1 MISDERLDELLH
13 AASPAR
19 TPLTAK
25 PDAEAMAML
34 DRIMSTDPH
43 PHRTRNRLVG
53 FATAAAAVVAAVA
66 LGISMLTPSGQA
78 IAGTP
83 PPLTFE
89 GDASVADTIA
99 TAQETLA
106 DAPGPDSPQRFVRSA
121 TWSLNI
127 NGDTGDTTVVPQLVT
142 LEWEA
147 DQSGRVVVIDGEEY
161 DPTDAAAN
169 ASAQVSTGGKVSM
182 DLKMKPGEFTTPV
195 ATPPGATRGELFGA
209 LRALGM
215 PENPTA
221 SDATMAI
228 GALLEQW
235 TLTNEQE
242 AGLLAILGET
252 TGLTAL
258 GTTTDRLG
266 RPVAGMRVVTAD
278 GAASDVIL
286 LSTETGRIVG
296 IERTNIIENE
306 YMAAGIVIGYRLL
319 DVDGY
324 VR

>member
-1 MISDERLDELLH
+1 
-13 AASPAR
+13 
-19 TPLTAK
+19 
-25 PDAEAMAML
+25 
-34 DRIMSTDPH
+34 
-43 PHRTRNRLVG
+43 
-53 FATAAAAVVAAVA
+53 
-66 LGISMLTPSGQA
+66 
-78 IAGTP
+78 
-83 PPLTFE
+83 
-89 GDASVADTIA
+89 
-99 TAQETLA
+99 
-106 DAPGPDSPQRFVRSA
+106 
-121 TWSLNI
+121 
-127 NGDTGDTTVVPQLVT
+127 
-142 LEWEA
+142 
-147 DQSGRVVVIDGEEY
+147 
-161 DPTDAAAN
+161 
-169 ASAQVSTGGKVSM
+169 
-182 DLKMKPGEFTTPV
+182 
-195 ATPPGATRGELFGA
+195 
-209 LRALGM
+209 M